1 MILMALKD
9 EGVRLVIENL
19 GGFLQGIG
27 KYNTAI
33 GKAEKATQRFG
44 ESAGRAGRGLALLGA
59 PIAAFGAASVKAAV
73 TFDTALVG
81 VAKTTNATEAELE
94 ILGREFR
101 QMALEIPVAAAE
113 LANIGEIAG
122 RLGVQAGDISAF
134 TETVAAL
141 GVATDL
147 TTESAAE
154 FLARIQAITQL
165 PADEIEN
172 FSSSLV
178 ALGNNL
184 AASESEIALFA
195 IRMAGAGDVAGLTQA
210 EILGIAGSFRELG
223 IRAERGG
230 TAVQKVLFTMI
241 EAINTASPELQTFAQ
256 AAGLTAQEFA
266 TLFEKDAAEAFTR
279 FVEGLGKSGDEA
291 FQILG
296 DLGLADQRL
305 AQAFITLGNAGNNL
319 RENIELGT
327 EAFNENLALM
337 TEAERRYAS
346 AASQFRILMNNATE
360 LAIVVGNAL
369 LPPLLDLIQIVT
381 PLIQTFADFAEAHP
395 LLTRVAVVA
404 GLALVALGGALILI
418 GAVAPGVVATIALTT
433 KTIALMTPV
442 VLKLIPAMAGL
453 SISMGPITLIV
464 LGISAAVVAAIL
476 IWKNWGTIVDFV
488 KDRINNIISIINRLI
503 DVLTIV
509 NPLLGVLSLVGI
521 RIPDIPEFGTGGIA
535 GTTGAA
541 IVGERGPEVVK
552 LQAGAQV
559 TPISRNNTFNVNA
572 NYTDRQAEGSIK
584 IDMESLI
591 MLAGS

>member
-1 MILMALKD
+1 MALND

-44 ESAGRAGRGLALLGA
+44 ESAGRAGRSLALLGA
-59 PIAAFGAASVKAAV
+59 PIAAFGALSVREAV
-73 TFDTALVG
+73 KFDTALIG
-81 VAKTTNATEAELE
+81 VAKTTNATESELE
-94 ILGREFR
+94 LLGRQFR
-101 QMALEIPVAAAE
+101 DMALDIPVAAAE

-122 RLGVQAGDISAF
+122 RLGVQATDISSF

-195 IRMAGAGDVAGLTQA
+195 IRMAGAGNVAGLTQA
-210 EILGIAGSFRELG
+210 EVLAIAGSFRELG

-241 EAINTASPELQTFAQ
+241 EAINTAGPELQTFAKT
-256 AAGLTAQEFA
+256 AGITAQEFA
-266 TLFEKDAAEAFTR
+266 TLFEQDAAEAFTR
-279 FVEGLGKSGDEA
+279 FVEGLGKSGDQA
-291 FQILG
+291 FQVLG
-296 DLGLADQRL
+296 ELGLADQRL

-319 RENIELGT
+319 RENIELST
-327 EAFNENLALM
+327 TAFSDNLALM
-337 TEAERRYAS
+337 TEAERRYGS
-346 AASQFRILMNNATE
+346 AASQFKILMNNVTE
-360 LAIVVGNAL
+360 LAIAVGNIL
-369 LPPLLDLIQIVT
+369 LPPLLGLVEIVT
-381 PLIQTFADFAEAHP
+381 PLIQGFADFAEKHP
-395 LLTRVAVVA
+395 LLTKVVVA
-404 GLALVALGGALILI
+404 ASIALVALGGALIVLGAI
-418 GAVAPGVVATIALTT
+418 APGFVAAVAIMTGAA
-433 KTIALMTPV
+433 AFMTPV
-442 VLKLIPAMAGL
+442 VLGLIPAFAGL
-453 SISMGPITLIV
+453 SIAMGPITLIV
-464 LGISAAVVAAIL
+464 LGISAAIVAAIL

-488 KDRINNIISIINRLI
+488 KDRVNNIIAIINKLI

-521 RIPDIPEFGTGGIA
+521 KIPDIPQFGTGGIA
-535 GTTGAA
+535 GSTGAA

-552 LQAGAQV
+552 LNAGDQV
-559 TPISRNNTFNVNA
+559 TPISRNNTFNVEA
-572 NYTDRQAEGSIK
+572 NYTERQEPANLKLTLEG
-584 IDMESLI
+584 LI
-591 MLAGS
+591 MMAGS